1 MAYTNI
7 DTNMAGGVASNQ
19 HANGSAGLS
28 PGMQTT
34 YNRTLL
40 ETIEPQLVHLQF
52 GREYRMPLNGGL
64 IMQLRKVLPVE
75 TNITP
80 LTEGNPGD
88 GQMLAETEVFMNLEQ
103 YGDYARYTDKLMLSH
118 MDANVLRSTK
128 LFGDAGARSIDTLV
142 REELATCPNV
152 IYAGGKKGR
161 AELTSDDM
169 LTVDLLLDAVK
180 QLMEN
185 KAKRFDGS
193 YVAIISP
200 AIWRQLWKDPMFV
213 NVATYQDKMKVYNGE
228 IGMLGGVRLVMTTEA
243 KTFDGAGAAGA
254 DVASV
259 IVLGQDAYA
268 YTSWKGA
275 NPRIIVKPAG
285 SAGTADPLDQIST
298 VAWKMDGFGVKLL
311 QPEYAVRIEC
321 GL

>member
-1 MAYTNI
+1 MAYTNT
-7 DTNMAGGVASNQ
+7 DTNMAGGVVSNQ

-152 IYAGGKKGR
+152 IYAGGKTAR
-161 AELTSDDM
+161 NALTSDDM

-243 KTFDGAGAAGA
+243 KTFDGAGASGA